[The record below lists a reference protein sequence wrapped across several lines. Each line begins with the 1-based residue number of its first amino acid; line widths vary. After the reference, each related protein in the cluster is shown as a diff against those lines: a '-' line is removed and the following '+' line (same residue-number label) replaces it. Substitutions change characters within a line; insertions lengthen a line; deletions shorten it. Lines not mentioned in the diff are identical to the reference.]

1 MKELMG
7 VCTKKTLGILIMSAS
22 SLPPLF
28 KNLRQVQ
35 NGVVRY
41 HGVAVWLKNFISTL
55 TCSSHYVFAQEWV
68 YINPFA
74 HRVSS
79 SSHIT
84 LLLNFEEKIAR
95 GDMGVH

>member
-1 MKELMG
+1 MA
-7 VCTKKTLGILIMSAS
+7 VCSEKGCTYQSMSAFR
-22 SLPPLF
+22 LFPLLF
-28 KNLRQVQ
+28 RNLRQVQ

-41 HGVAVWLKNFISTL
+41 HGLAVYLKNL
-55 TCSSHYVFAQEWV
+55 YVDIDMFSAVMCLWKKRV

-84 LLLNFEEKIAR
+84 LLLNFEKKIAR